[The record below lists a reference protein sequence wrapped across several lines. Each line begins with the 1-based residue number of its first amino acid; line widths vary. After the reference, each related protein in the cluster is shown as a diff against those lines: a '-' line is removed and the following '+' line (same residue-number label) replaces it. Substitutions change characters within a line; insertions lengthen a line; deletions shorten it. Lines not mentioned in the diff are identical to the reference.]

1 MRKVTLTKSELAVL
15 DATIATL
22 QQSVPARALAVQLD
36 KLAPAMLTTV
46 VIDATKVVGA
56 GTRILP
62 EDQKILAEIGKLAEK
77 LRTKMSLEELIELRK
92 SAVSEKA

>member
-36 KLAPAMLTTV
+36 KFAPAMLTTV

-77 LRTKMSLEELIELRK
+77 LQTKMSLEELIELRK

>member
-15 DATIATL
+15 NATIETL
-22 QQSVPARALAVQLD
+22 QQSVPPRALAVQLD

-62 EDQKILAEIGKLAEK
+62 EDAKILAKIGKLAGK
-77 LRTKMSLEELIELRK
+77 LQTKMSLADLIKLRK
-92 SAVSEKA
+92 SAITE